1 MKMKDS
7 GVEWI
12 GQVPEHWEVK
22 PFFALVS
29 ELNRKNVG
37 LAETNIL
44 SLSYGNIIQKP
55 ETRNMGLTPES
66 YETYQIVESGEVVF
80 RFTDLQNDNVACVQP
95 GYAKRNHYLCVYG
108 RETAQYWF
116 YIFCMVDAF
125 I

>member
-55 ETRNMGLTPES
+55 ETRNMGLTES
-66 YETYQIVESGEVVF
+66 YETYQIVESEVVF

-95 GYAKRNHYLCVYG
+95 RLRKEESLPLRI
-108 RETAQYWF
+108 WP
-116 YIFCMVDAF
+116 
-125 I
+125 